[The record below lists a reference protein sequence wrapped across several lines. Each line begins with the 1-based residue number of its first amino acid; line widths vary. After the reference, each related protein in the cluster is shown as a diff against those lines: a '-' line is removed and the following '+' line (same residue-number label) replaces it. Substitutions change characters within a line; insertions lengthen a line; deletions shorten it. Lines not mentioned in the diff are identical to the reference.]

1 MSTAELLARVDSELA
16 KLGITDVTRQ
26 SDSAGRVVSVAFTT
40 LGELLVERAKAVVLT
55 TCLDYLADVTK
66 VQLPEYWTAAPTPA
80 PELVRVQRD
89 SAEFEF
95 VRSRFHVSGF
105 SKAIVAVDRVQV
117 RWCRR
122 GWTSKGCHAGAGC
135 DGCVLHD
142 VRCMCAHVNERMCL
156 CGCVYVSLSG
166 RVRARMCGCLCVCV
180 SVWLCECFAHV
191 PAMKPPVPVLPLIHH
206 LTEHDAV
213 GQVLQQSGSCGP
225 RDV

>member
-105 SKAIVAVDRVQV
+105 SKAIVEVDRVQV
-117 RWCRR
+117 RRCRG
-122 GWTSKGCHAGAGC
+122 GWSVKGMPCRH
-135 DGCVLHD
+135 
-142 VRCMCAHVNERMCL
+142 
-156 CGCVYVSLSG
+156 
-166 RVRARMCGCLCVCV
+166 
-180 SVWLCECFAHV
+180 WL
-191 PAMKPPVPVLPLIHH
+191 
-206 LTEHDAV
+206 
-213 GQVLQQSGSCGP
+213 
-225 RDV
+225 